1 MTKLVTAI
9 LARNEADRYLQR
21 VIQDC
26 QRFSDEIL
34 VLDDN
39 STDDTAE
46 VARQAGATVRS
57 RSPGLPMWGN
67 ESGARRELWE
77 WGAEV
82 CGDGWLYISDADH
95 LMVGDLRPL
104 CSSWNV
110 NTWCFKLYDLWDD
123 ETTHRADGFWTGFHQ
138 PRPWLFRPSFQP
150 DGLVAEWGTRG
161 IHVGHA
167 PCNFVPLA
175 AVAPESYFISH
186 LGWLRESDR
195 REKHQRYVGQWDQM
209 TEYERAHVSSILEN
223 ACP

>member
-46 VARQAGATVRS
+46 VARQAGATVRT

-82 CGDGWLYISDADH
+82 CGDGWLYVSDADH

-110 NTWCFKLYDLWDD
+110 NTWCFPLYDLWDTED
-123 ETTHRADGFWTGFHQ
+123 QHRSDGFWQGYRQ
-138 PRPWLFRPSFQP
+138 ARPWSFRPSFHPP
-150 DGLVAEWGTRG
+150 DWEAEWPERG
-161 IHVGHA
+161 IHTGHC
-167 PCNFVPLA
+167 PSNWVPLA
-175 AVAPESYFISH
+175 ATAPANYHIAH
-186 LGWLRESDR
+186 LGWMNPVHR
-195 REKHQRYVGQWDQM
+195 REKHRRYREQWAQL
-209 TEYERAHVSSILEN
+209 TPFEREHVHSILET
-223 ACP
+223 A